1 MPRPKNPFP
10 GIRSQILIPEDV
22 RARLSLALYSPAEQR
37 VPYGAYSALVTQLLR
52 EWLEARDQLITK
64 TAKEMLP

>member
-37 VPYGAYSALVTQLLR
+37 VPYGAYSSLVTQLLR
-52 EWLEARDQLITK
+52 DWLDARDQIINA
-64 TAKEMLP
+64 AKESPT